1 LIVLSLDVF
10 QKAYPVLYKVDGLPY
25 NCTHIEAVPTPL
37 GGVLIFSH
45 NALIHL
51 DQTHTPGFAAL
62 LNPFF
67 DMESHFTAPP
77 SLDGTPVIPVKNKPP
92 SIYVKTGKVSNWKHL
107 GISLDGAHSTF
118 LSPDVVLVVL
128 RSGEM
133 LQVDLVGDDNAGRS
147 WERKRG
153 GVRDIQ
159 VKRLGLTT
167 STPSCITALADL
179 SNFMSPQVL
188 SRVITMDGRR
198 TYSNYFFL
206 GSFVSDAMLIQYFQP
221 IEESRQEGFEQDED
235 MGDEIDA
242 ELYGGSSARSKL
254 KKQSGLENFKF
265 RICDT
270 ILVTGPIRSLAIGQ
284 PIPYSSHEYVGE
296 PAGCHLEVV
305 ACGGHDNHGSLL
317 IMHESVRPQIISSFP
332 LGDSDDIWS
341 VRVSKTAKSIREQ
354 FHKYLVIS
362 RGSGTSILSTGE
374 ELEELDNSGFY
385 TNGPTVSVG
394 TVLNESVIVQAYPNG
409 IYILSDGS

>member
-1 LIVLSLDVF
+1 
-10 QKAYPVLYKVDGLPY
+10 
-25 NCTHIEAVPTPL
+25 
-37 GGVLIFSH
+37 
-45 NALIHL
+45 
-51 DQTHTPGFAAL
+51 
-62 LNPFF
+62 
-67 DMESHFTAPP
+67 
-77 SLDGTPVIPVKNKPP
+77 
-92 SIYVKTGKVSNWKHL
+92 
-107 GISLDGAHSTF
+107 
-118 LSPDVVLVVL
+118 
-128 RSGEM
+128 
-133 LQVDLVGDDNAGRS
+133 
-147 WERKRG
+147 
-153 GVRDIQ
+153 
-159 VKRLGLTT
+159 
-167 STPSCITALADL
+167 
-179 SNFMSPQVL
+179 MSPQVL

-242 ELYGGSSARSKL
+242 ELYGGSSTRSKL